1 MLGLEKV
8 MSSNQLGGH
17 QAGPTGGETPVG
29 EKHVGRR
36 AFLGLMA
43 AGILALIVGPK
54 ILPRLSAG
62 GFPINSVTSTPAFD
76 AASWR
81 LKVDGLVR
89 RPLELTFAD
98 FTALRQAE
106 ETKDF
111 TCVEGWTVP
120 GVRWQ
125 GVTLR
130 ELMGQADLDPQA
142 THFVFHSGD
151 GVYTD
156 SLTIDEAFQP
166 AVLLAHAMNG
176 EPLLPDHGRPVR
188 LLVPGSYGY
197 KSVKWVVRVEL
208 IAAGVGGYQGY
219 WEERGYPA
227 RAAIT

>member
-1 MLGLEKV
+1 
-8 MSSNQLGGH
+8 MSGDPPSRH
-17 QAGPTGGETPVG
+17 RSEPTSGATAIG

-36 AFLGLMA
+36 AFLGLMV
-43 AGILALIVGPK
+43 AGFLALVVGPK
-54 ILPRLSAG
+54 IMPRLPSA
-62 GFPINSVTSTPAFD
+62 GFPINSVTNTPAFD
-76 AASWR
+76 GASWR

-98 FTALRQAE
+98 FTALPQVE

-120 GVRWQ
+120 GVRWK

-130 ELMGQADLDPQA
+130 ELMVRADLDPRA

-151 GVYTD
+151 GAYTD
-156 SLTIDEAFQP
+156 SLTIEEAFQP
-166 AVLLAHAMNG
+166 AVLMAHEMNG

-208 IAAGVGGYQGY
+208 IAAGSAGYQGY
-219 WEERGYPA
+219 WEQRGYPA
-227 RAAIT
+227 RAEIT